1 MNCYSGFEYLL
12 IDAANHFGLDKLLFE
27 QRIQWGRTNLDQLE
41 SLTDKAE
48 NAYLYMKSVAAI
60 RKAQQGIPTGHLV
73 ALDAVCSGMQIMSA
87 ITGCLSG
94 ARATGLV
101 DPNRRADAY
110 TELTQRMQVIL
121 GSNIHVT
128 RKDAKAA
135 LMTSYYGSK
144 EQPKIIFGEDTQEL
158 AAFYQACM
166 EMAPGA
172 YELLQEL
179 LDTWQPYA
187 LVHAWKLPDGF
198 DARVKVMQR
207 EETRIEVDELDHA
220 SFTYE
225 YYVNQ
230 GSKKGLSNV
239 ANTVHSIDGFILREM
254 VRRCNHH
261 GLNIKAI
268 NNWLTA
274 ALLERGNQL
283 PGVDYELL
291 EGEHRYFIE
300 QYERSNQPTAAILPW
315 LNASNVQ
322 DLPVGLL
329 HDLVRI
335 TNTMLEYKAFP
346 VITIHDSFSSHAN
359 NCNWVRYWY
368 KEIMAELADS
378 EILSDIMSQL
388 HQSPGSYGK
397 LMPDLSKYIRQSQY
411 SLS

>member
-1 MNCYSGFEYLL
+1 MNYTGYEYLL
-12 IDAANHFGLDKLLFE
+12 IDCANHYGLDKLLFE
-27 QRIQWGRTNLDQLE
+27 ERIQWGREHIDELE

-48 NAYLYMKSVAAI
+48 SAYLYMKSVAAI

-73 ALDAVCSGMQIMSA
+73 ALDACCSGMQIMSA
-87 ITGCLSG
+87 ITGCISG

-110 TELTQRMQVIL
+110 TEQTQRMQVIL
-121 GSNIHVT
+121 GSNFNVS

-135 LMTSYYGSK
+135 LMTSFYGSK

-158 AAFYQACM
+158 AAFYRACM

-179 LDTWQPYA
+179 LNTWQSYA

-239 ANTVHSIDGFILREM
+239 ANVVHSIDAFILREM

-274 ALLERGNQL
+274 AVLERSMGCTVYAEL
-283 PGVDYELL
+283 P
-291 EGEHRYFIE
+291 EGEYLYFVE
-300 QYERSNQPTAAILPW
+300 QYERSGMPTAAILPW
-315 LNASNVQ
+315 LNSDNVHA
-322 DLPVGLL
+322 LPIGLL

-346 VITIHDSFSSHAN
+346 VVTIHDS
-359 NCNWVRYWY
+359 
-368 KEIMAELADS
+368 
-378 EILSDIMSQL
+378 
-388 HQSPGSYGK
+388 
-397 LMPDLSKYIRQSQY
+397 
-411 SLS
+411 

>member
-1 MNCYSGFEYLL
+1 MKTFSGFDYLL
-12 IDAANHFGLDKLLFE
+12 IDAANSFGLDKLTFE
-27 QRIQWGRTNLDQLE
+27 DRIQWGRDHLDQLE

-48 NAYLYMKSVAAI
+48 SAYLYMKSVAAI

-121 GSNIHVT
+121 GSHFNVS
-128 RKDAKAA
+128 RADAKAS
-135 LMTSYYGSK
+135 LMTSCYGSK

-172 YELLQEL
+172 FELLQEL

-220 SFTYE
+220 SF
-225 YYVNQ
+225 
-230 GSKKGLSNV
+230 K
-239 ANTVHSIDGFILREM
+239 
-254 VRRCNHH
+254 
-261 GLNIKAI
+261 
-268 NNWLTA
+268 
-274 ALLERGNQL
+274 
-283 PGVDYELL
+283 
-291 EGEHRYFIE
+291 
-300 QYERSNQPTAAILPW
+300 
-315 LNASNVQ
+315 
-322 DLPVGLL
+322 
-329 HDLVRI
+329 
-335 TNTMLEYKAFP
+335 
-346 VITIHDSFSSHAN
+346 
-359 NCNWVRYWY
+359 
-368 KEIMAELADS
+368 
-378 EILSDIMSQL
+378 
-388 HQSPGSYGK
+388 
-397 LMPDLSKYIRQSQY
+397 
-411 SLS
+411 

>member
-1 MNCYSGFEYLL
+1 MNYTGFEYLL
-12 IDAANHFGLDKLLFE
+12 IDAANSFGLDKLTFE
-27 QRIQWGRTNLDQLE
+27 ERIGWGRTNLDQLE

-48 NAYLYMKSVAAI
+48 SAYLFMKSVAAI

-87 ITGCLSG
+87 ITGCISG

-110 TELTQRMQVIL
+110 TELTQSMQVIL

-135 LMTSYYGSK
+135 LMTSCYGSK

-172 YELLQEL
+172 FELLQEL

-187 LVHAWKLPDGF
+187 LAHAWKLPDGF
-198 DARVKVMQR
+198 DARVKVMKR

-239 ANTVHSIDGFILREM
+239 ANVVHS
-254 VRRCNHH
+254 
-261 GLNIKAI
+261 
-268 NNWLTA
+268 
-274 ALLERGNQL
+274 
-283 PGVDYELL
+283 
-291 EGEHRYFIE
+291 
-300 QYERSNQPTAAILPW
+300 
-315 LNASNVQ
+315 
-322 DLPVGLL
+322 
-329 HDLVRI
+329 RI
-335 TNTMLEYKAFP
+335 
-346 VITIHDSFSSHAN
+346 
-359 NCNWVRYWY
+359 
-368 KEIMAELADS
+368 
-378 EILSDIMSQL
+378 
-388 HQSPGSYGK
+388 
-397 LMPDLSKYIRQSQY
+397 
-411 SLS
+411 